1 MGVGVPRRLRGQRL
15 PGAAALCGMLALAG
29 CNVLSGPPPETFSL
43 SPAEV
48 PRGGGSTSAQILVPE
63 ATAIAALDSERVVVM
78 TGSRLSYYPEAQW
91 PDKLPRLLQA
101 KIIEAFQRSGKA
113 RAAGRPGQGL
123 SIDYQLLTDV
133 RAFEFDTLA
142 VPPSARVEI
151 AVQIMN
157 DRNGRIVA
165 SRVFTGDS
173 PVAENTPAAVTAAL
187 DAAFQ
192 AVLGDI
198 VRWTASRI

>member
-1 MGVGVPRRLRGQRL
+1 MGVGVPRRFTRPRL
-15 PGAAALCGMLALAG
+15 SAGVAVAGLLALAG
-29 CNVLSGPPPETFSL
+29 CNVLSGPPPETYNL
-43 SPAEV
+43 SPADV
-48 PRGGGSTSAQILVPE
+48 PGGGRATSAQILVPE
-63 ATAIAALDSERVVVM
+63 STAIAALDSERVVVM
-78 TGSRLSYYPEAQW
+78 TGTLLSYYPEAQW

-101 KIIEAFQRSGKA
+101 KFIEAFQRSGKA

-123 SIDYQLLTDV
+123 SIDYQLLTDI
-133 RAFEFDTLA
+133 RAFQFDTLA
-142 VPPSARVEI
+142 VPPSAHIEI

-165 SRVFTGDS
+165 TRVFTGDV
-173 PVAENTPAAVTAAL
+173 PVPENTPGGVTAAL

-192 AVLGDI
+192 QVLADV